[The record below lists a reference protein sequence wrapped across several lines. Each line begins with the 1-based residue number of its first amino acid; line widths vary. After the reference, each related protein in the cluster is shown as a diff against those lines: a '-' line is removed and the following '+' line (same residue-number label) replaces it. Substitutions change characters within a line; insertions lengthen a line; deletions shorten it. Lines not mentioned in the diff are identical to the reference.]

1 MTRAWTKTAIAALM
15 LATAISAAPASAQQ
29 DTVLAQA
36 RASGVIGEQAD
47 GYLGVRTGQTAS
59 ADLRARVDQLNI
71 RRRAEYTT
79 RAERN
84 NATPNEMAASI
95 VCVLFGERLRV
106 GEYYRNEAG
115 QWHQYTASAAVELP
129 SWCNAARAN

>member
-1 MTRAWTKTAIAALM
+1 MTRVFTRAALAAM
-15 LATAISAAPASAQQ
+15 VLAAAFTAAPASAQ
-29 DTVLAQA
+29 DGAITQA
-36 RASGVIGEQAD
+36 RAAGAIGEQAD

-84 NATPNEMAASI
+84 NATPSEMAASI

-106 GEYYRNEAG
+106 GEYYRDEG
-115 QWHQYTASAAVELP
+115 GTWRQYTAAAPVALP
-129 SWCNAARAN
+129 SWCPAAS

>member
-1 MTRAWTKTAIAALM
+1 MIRNAKGILGAIALAGAL
-15 LATAISAAPASAQQ
+15 AAAPAVAQ
-29 DTVLAQA
+29 DNAISQA
-36 RASGVIGEQAD
+36 RAAGIVGEQAD
-47 GYLGVRTGQTAS
+47 GYIGVRPGQAAT

-95 VCVLFGERLRV
+95 VCVLFRERLRT
-106 GEYYRNEAG
+106 GEYYRDEGG
-115 QWHQYTASAAVELP
+115 QWRQVTASAPAAIP
-129 SWCNAARAN
+129 SWCPAS

>member
-1 MTRAWTKTAIAALM
+1 MNRNFKLMFGAIALAGAL
-15 LATAISAAPASAQQ
+15 AAAPALAQ
-29 DTVLAQA
+29 DNAISQA
-36 RASGVIGEQAD
+36 RAAGIVGEQAD
-47 GYLGVRTGQTAS
+47 GYIGVRPGQTAS

-95 VCVLFGERLRV
+95 VCVLFRERLRA
-106 GEYYRNEAG
+106 GEYYRDEAG
-115 QWHQYTASAAVELP
+115 QWRQVTASAPAAVP
-129 SWCNAARAN
+129 SWCPAS

>member
-1 MTRAWTKTAIAALM
+1 MTRVFTRAAFAAMM
-15 LATAISAAPASAQQ
+15 LAAAFASAPASAQ
-29 DTVLAQA
+29 DSVIAQA
-36 RASGVIGEQAD
+36 RTAGIVGEQAD
-47 GYLGVRTGQTAS
+47 GYLGIRTGQTTS

-95 VCVLFGERLRV
+95 VCVLFGERLRA
-106 GEYYRNEAG
+106 GEYYRDESG
-115 QWHQYTASAAVELP
+115 QWRQYTESAPVALP
-129 SWCNAARAN
+129 SWCPAN